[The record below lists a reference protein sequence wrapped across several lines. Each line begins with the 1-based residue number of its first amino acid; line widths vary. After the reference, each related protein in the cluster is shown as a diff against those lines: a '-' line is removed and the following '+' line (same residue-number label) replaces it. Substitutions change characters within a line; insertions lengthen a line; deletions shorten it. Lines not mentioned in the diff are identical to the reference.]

1 MFPLG
6 SVLFP
11 HMPVALRVFEERYLV
26 MLSKILHDEPSE
38 FGIVLIE
45 RGQEVGGGEQR
56 FSHATVAQI
65 TQLDAGEQMV
75 GLVALGERRVEIVSW
90 LEEDPFPH
98 AVVKDVAEL
107 VWSDDLQPLRD
118 RAERAVRRA
127 ISLASEFAELQW
139 PADVQLS
146 EDPVA
151 AAWQLAAIAPIGPL
165 DQVKLLRATSME
177 SLLTELAEVTG
188 DVDTTFRPMWPDQ
201 GSAEGDSGADPNLGT
216 DGGGGTDPNLGTDS
230 GTDTDT
236 GAAADTG
243 TDTST
248 GTGTDIS
255 TDPDADAGRATGEP
269 RPGQ

>member
-177 SLLTELAEVTG
+177 NLLTELAEVTG

-201 GSAEGDSGADPNLGT
+201 GSEEGDSGADPNLGT

-236 GAAADTG
+236 GAAADTDTDTDTG
-243 TDTST
+243 TDT
-248 GTGTDIS
+248 S
-255 TDPDADAGRATGEP
+255 TDPDADAGRATEEP